1 MEDMDGVDWELV
13 FIYLSVWLTVSILLS
28 LTSLSPQQ
36 SPFLFGNLIHCCRTL
51 WSITQRSLSWGSLSF
66 SLFLFNSLCIPSPYC
81 LTLCFSFSFF
91 MHDPFLCV
99 APCLYP
105 CAHFSLFLP
114 PCPFLGHQ
122 TIFPAK
128 TLYPSPSLFSPSFL
142 SLLLLFLW

>member
-1 MEDMDGVDWELV
+1 MDRVDWELV
-13 FIYLSVWLTVSILLS
+13 FIYLSVWLTVCVLLS
-28 LTSLSPQQ
+28 LTSLSPHQ
-36 SPFLFGNLIHCCRTL
+36 SPFLFGNLIHCCCTL
-51 WSITQRSLSWGSLSF
+51 WSITQRSLSRGSVFF
-66 SLFLFNSLCIPSPYC
+66 SLFIQFPLHSLFPSPFC

-91 MHDPFLCV
+91 MHALFLCV

-122 TIFPAK
+122 MIFPAK
-128 TLYPSPSLFSPSFL
+128 TLYPSPFLFSPSFL